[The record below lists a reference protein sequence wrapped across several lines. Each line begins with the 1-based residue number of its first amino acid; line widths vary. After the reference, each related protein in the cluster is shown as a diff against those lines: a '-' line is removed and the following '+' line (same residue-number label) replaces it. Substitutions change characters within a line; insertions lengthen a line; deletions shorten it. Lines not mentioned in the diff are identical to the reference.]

1 MQITLE
7 EAAFGVEKEIEV
19 RKLDTCAQMQRQGRG
34 TWLAHDQL
42 SHLRRPRPGHQ
53 LARIFSGFANL
64 SALPGRG
71 PDHRE
76 AVSRL

>member
-19 RKLDTCAQMQRQGRG
+19 RKLDTCGKCEGKGADPGSRTVNCPTCGG
-34 TWLAHDQL
+34 
-42 SHLRRPRPGHQ
+42 SRPGHQ
-53 LARIFSGFANL
+53 LARILPGFPNL

-76 AVSRL
+76 ALPRL